1 MNIDNIIHQ
10 QGIIYD
16 RYPGQTL
23 TLPYSGFE
31 NIKIQPN
38 ETVTNFNINNIVSK
52 LYTNYLQ
59 LYKYA
64 FIASNVIPIT
74 SVGTIA
80 VSAFPYTGK
89 QVSFF
94 YNISTSQCL
103 PFSMAG
109 YPGLD
114 NIKAAKLA
122 FNSDLNH
129 NIIFCSNGTKLY
141 TLRHW
146 IVRDPR
152 VVIIYES
159 PEQIS
164 GPSSWTKI
172 TDFEIDNNNS
182 LFVLDTGANCIYK
195 YDASGFLTSDNILQN
210 KLIRR
215 AYVGGKGSFDDSSK
229 FNNPVGMTYFNSELY
244 VLDAGNACI
253 KKYDTNLNWEITYRL
268 FKDFQGV
275 NPVQIEHD
283 NFGNIYILL
292 NNNIMYKYNHDF
304 TTKQVFDVDPLTGD
318 ASKVIRVVFSPSDDN
333 IFYIVTS
340 NNVYK
345 RLLNDPAEN
354 IAKYSLARFGV
365 DTPESITTF
374 ASQAEFAPYTT
385 RVSTRR
391 ATVTQLYKPYA
402 YANLPHIKDL
412 KYKDIP
418 AGYSLYDRNYIF
430 SNNTLN
436 DSASGKISIYR
447 DSLDP
452 INILADTSFD
462 VYPLSAITI
471 HPDEYLQ
478 NWVINK
484 AISKLLINHM
494 RLRDSIDGK
503 FLYQKDKTTGDLI
516 LTDIRYLLPNETE
529 SLYFDQDITRFIGL
543 NEIFQNNIINR
554 PFEYI
559 YNIQIELLNILKAEI
574 RNYYDL
580 TQIKEI

>member
-1 MNIDNIIHQ
+1 MNIDSIIKQ

-38 ETVTNFNINNIVSK
+38 ETVTNFNINNIIGK

-64 FIASNVIPIT
+64 FIASNVIPMT
-74 SVGTIA
+74 SVATIG
-80 VSAFPYTGK
+80 VSGNNN
-89 QVSFF
+89 VMSF
-94 YNISTSQCL
+94 YRGLSTSR
-103 PFSMAG
+103 FNSFKSVG
-109 YPGLD
+109 YSDLD
-114 NIKAAKLA
+114 NISVAKPG
-122 FNSDLNH
+122 FNLELNQ
-129 NIIFCSNGTKLY
+129 NIMFCSSGTKIYAIRSDSLFQSL
-141 TLRHW
+141 TT
-146 IVRDPR
+146 
-152 VVIIYES
+152 VIS
-159 PEQIS
+159 PEKES
-164 GPSSWTKI
+164 GPSSWIQI
-172 TDFEIDNNNS
+172 TDFELGDNNS
-182 LFVLDTGANCIYK
+182 FFVLDTGANCIYK
-195 YDASGFLTSDNILQN
+195 YDAAGFLTSDNILQN
-210 KLIRR
+210 KLIKR
-215 AYVGGKGSFDDSSK
+215 AYVGGKGTFDDSSK
-229 FNNPVGMTYFNSELY
+229 FNNPVGMTYYKSELY

-268 FKDFQGV
+268 FRDFNNV
-275 NPVQIEHD
+275 NPKQIEHD
-283 NFGNIYILL
+283 NFGNIYVLL
-292 NNNIMYKYNHDF
+292 DNNTMYKYNHDF
-304 TTKQVFDVDPLTGD
+304 TTKRIFDVDPLTGD

-333 IFYIVTS
+333 VFYIITS
-340 NNVYK
+340 NYVYK

-365 DTPESITTF
+365 NTIESITTF
-374 ASQAEFAPYTT
+374 TSQAEIAPTIT
-385 RVSTRR
+385 RPLSQKPLKIVK
-391 ATVTQLYKPYA
+391 LYNPYSVID
-402 YANLPHIKDL
+402 LPKVKDL
-412 KYKDIP
+412 KYIDIP
-418 AGYSLYDRNYIF
+418 TGYGLYDRNFIF

-436 DSASGKISIYR
+436 GSISGKIAIYR

-462 VYPLSAITI
+462 VYPLSAIVI

-484 AISKLLINHM
+484 SISKLLINHM

-503 FLYQKDKTTGDLI
+503 FLYEKDKQTGDLI
-516 LTDIRYLLPNETE
+516 LTDIRYLLPAETK

-559 YNIQIELLNILKAEI
+559 YHIQIELLNILNAEI
-574 RNYYDL
+574 RNYHDL
-580 TQIKEI
+580 TQIVEI